1 MPKRQLLSSL
11 SSNGCNPLM
20 SSNHAIESHELSG
33 VNRAFIIGII
43 LNLVFVFVELGAG
56 VYLNSLALISDAGHN
71 LSDVASLALAM
82 VAFRL
87 AKVKPNQTFTYGLRK
102 STILISLLNAVI
114 LLIVIGAIAWE
125 SVARL
130 KHPQPIQGDYM
141 AVVAGIGIVINTIT
155 AFLFFKNREKDLNIK
170 GAFLHLAA
178 DALISLGVVGAGIVI
193 GFTHWYW
200 LDTAVSLAIVVVIL
214 LSTWALLRDSTIL
227 ALDGVPRG
235 IHLET
240 VKNAILDFPEIRD
253 VHHIHVWAMSTT
265 ENAMT
270 AHVVVA
276 DDFPLSAFEP
286 LKQKVHEAMARMG
299 IQHATLEIELAGE
312 ECATDTL

>member
-1 MPKRQLLSSL
+1 MPSTWFRRWTVS
-11 SSNGCNPLM
+11 SSN
-20 SSNHAIESHELSG
+20 
-33 VNRAFIIGII
+33 AFIIGIV
-43 LNLVFVFVELGAG
+43 LNLVFVIIEFGSG
-56 VYLNSLALISDAGHN
+56 FFLNSLALISDAGHN

-125 SVARL
+125 SIARM
-130 KHPQPIQGDYM
+130 KEPQPIQGDYM
-141 AVVAGIGIVINTIT
+141 ALVAGIGIVINTVT
-155 AFLFFKNREKDLNIK
+155 ALLFFKNREKDLNIK

-178 DALISLGVVGAGIVI
+178 DAVVSLGVVVAGVVI
-193 GFTHWYW
+193 GFTAWYW
-200 LDTAVSLAIVVVIL
+200 LDTAVSFAIVIVIL
-214 LSTWALLRDSTIL
+214 ISTWGLLRDSTIL

-235 IHLET
+235 IDLEK
-240 VKNAILDFPEIRD
+240 VKIAILSSKEIKD

-270 AHVVVA
+270 AHIVVA
-276 DDFPLSAFEP
+276 NDFPLSSFEP
-286 LKQKVHEAMARMG
+286 LKAEVHKALLDLD

-312 ECATDTL
+312 PCATSFM

>member
-1 MPKRQLLSSL
+1 MDTH
-11 SSNGCNPLM
+11 
-20 SSNHAIESHELSG
+20 NHTGSAELSG

-43 LNLVFVFVELGAG
+43 LNLLFVFIEFGSGLF
-56 VYLNSLALISDAGHN
+56 LNSLALISDAGHN

-125 SVARL
+125 SISRL
-130 KHPQPIQGDYM
+130 KYPQPIQGDYM
-141 AVVAGIGIVINTIT
+141 AVVAGIGIIINTVT

-178 DALISLGVVGAGIVI
+178 DALVSLGVVGAGIVI
-193 GFTHWYW
+193 GFTAWYW
-200 LDTAVSLAIVVVIL
+200 LDTAVSMAIVAVIL
-214 LSTWALLRDSTIL
+214 ISTWGLLRDSTIL

-235 IHLET
+235 INLEQ
-240 VKNAILDFPEIRD
+240 VKIAILSAREIKE
-253 VHHIHVWAMSTT
+253 VHHIHIWAMSTT
-265 ENAMT
+265 ENALT
-270 AHVVVA
+270 AHIVVA
-276 DDFPLSAFEP
+276 NDFPLSSFEP
-286 LKQKVHEAMARMG
+286 LKAEVQKALLKRG
-299 IQHATLEIELAGE
+299 IQHSTLEIELAGE
-312 ECATDTL
+312 PCATNTL